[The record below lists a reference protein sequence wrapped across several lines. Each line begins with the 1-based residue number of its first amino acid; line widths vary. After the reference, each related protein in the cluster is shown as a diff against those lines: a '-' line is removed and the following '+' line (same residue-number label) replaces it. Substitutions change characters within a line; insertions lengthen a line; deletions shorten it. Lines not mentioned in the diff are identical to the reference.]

1 MLHLRFTAEGVHPK
15 MALVRGMVY
24 ATYTSDSGTTFQ
36 TLVDADEFAIAA
48 RGWGAAV
55 PGNDLLPRGFKERR
69 ANGISAVTGRRGSC
83 RVGNITALLWTGAAA
98 TFTVEGDDNTIDT
111 LDVTS
116 RTGEKRRLAH

>member
-1 MLHLRFTAEGVHPK
+1 

-24 ATYTSDSGTTFQ
+24 RSYTCDDGTTVFQ
-36 TLVDADEFAIAA
+36 TLVDADEEAIAA

-55 PGNDLLPRGFKERR
+55 AGGDLIPRGFKERR
-69 ANGISAVTGRRGSC
+69 ANGISPTTGRRGSR
-83 RVGNITALLWTGAAA
+83 RVGSTAADLWTGVAT
-98 TFTVEGDDNTIDT
+98 TFTVEGNDNTIDT